1 MGGGGSATDVGNT
14 DNAPSSTSS
23 THGIEGREAVGNTGG
38 GALNGGDV
46 LGDGDK
52 EEEGD
57 VDEERDD
64 TNTTTAEGGI
74 ISNSTSKGGAE
85 DMDIEVEEEENDG
98 ELEEEVVEE
107 ENNGGSMMEEEAAAA
122 AHHLA
127 AVAEEEV
134 EEDDVL
140 LVQQQSI
147 LDAVHAKLKDDGMR
161 FGWGIDKDKANEII
175 GDTYNL
181 FLEMDRGF
189 DGYPVDEI
197 AQDICQRIDEDGK
210 TVSICIP
217 SSMHSFVRYC
227 MYSKLP
233 VLFLNTP
240 LSYR

>member
-1 MGGGGSATDVGNT
+1 M
-14 DNAPSSTSS
+14 
-23 THGIEGREAVGNTGG
+23 
-38 GALNGGDV
+38 NGGDV
-46 LGDGDK
+46 ILGDGDK
-52 EEEGD
+52 EEGGD

-64 TNTTTAEGGI
+64 TNNTTTAEGGI
-74 ISNSTSKGGAE
+74 INSTSKGGAE
-85 DMDIEVEEEENDG
+85 DMDILLEENDGGSMEEEEENG
-98 ELEEEVVEE
+98 GGLEEEVVEE
-107 ENNGGSMMEEEAAAA
+107 ENNGGSMMEEEVAAA